1 MALSRFTRAGRA
13 RSGRHTVPP
22 AADTELVTT
31 LYQRFGGQLLGHALR
46 LTGGDRHW
54 AEDVVQE
61 TLVRAWKH
69 AERLERDPDLLRA
82 WLFTVARR
90 IVIDARRSRGARPQE
105 VDPAPLDRVQVP
117 DRTEASLA
125 AMVVE
130 EAMSALSQE
139 HRDVLV
145 HTHLQGRSVNE
156 AAELLGIP
164 AGTVKSRVFY
174 ALRALRR
181 ALDDR
186 GVTQ

>member
-1 MALSRFTRAGRA
+1 MSRFTRAGRT
-13 RSGRHTVPP
+13 RSGREAVPP
-22 AADTELVTT
+22 TADAELVTT
-31 LYQRFGGQLLGHALR
+31 LYERFGGPLLGHALK

-61 TLVRAWKH
+61 TLLRAWRH

-105 VDPAPLDRVQVP
+105 VDAAPLERVPVP

-125 AMVVE
+125 AMVVS
-130 EAMSALSQE
+130 EAMAALSQE

-145 HTHLQGRSVNE
+145 HTHLHGRSVTE

-164 AGTVKSRVFY
+164 AGTVKSRVYY
-174 ALRALRR
+174 AMRALRR

-186 GVTQ
+186 GVTR